1 MVYQFCIVKNEIF
14 FFSEFLLMILK
25 KCLLVLFTGFGSI
38 KNLEL
43 PIFKTPPLT
52 ENKQKVGK
60 VLA

>member
-1 MVYQFCIVKNEIF
+1 MVYQLSIVKNDIF
-14 FFSEFLLMILK
+14 FLLKILK
-25 KCLLVLFTGFGSI
+25 KWLLVLFTGFGSI

-52 ENKQKVGK
+52 ENKQEVGK

>member
-1 MVYQFCIVKNEIF
+1 MVYQLSIVKNEIF
-14 FFSEFLLMILK
+14 FLLMILK

-43 PIFKTPPLT
+43 PIYKTPPLT

>member
-1 MVYQFCIVKNEIF
+1 MVYQFCIVKNDIF
-14 FFSEFLLMILK
+14 FLLMILK

>member
-1 MVYQFCIVKNEIF
+1 MVYQFSIVKNEIF
-14 FFSEFLLMILK
+14 FLLMILK

-52 ENKQKVGK
+52 ENKQEVKK

>member
-1 MVYQFCIVKNEIF
+1 MVYQLSIVKNEIF
-14 FFSEFLLMILK
+14 FLLMILK

-52 ENKQKVGK
+52 ENKQEVGK

>member
-1 MVYQFCIVKNEIF
+1 
-14 FFSEFLLMILK
+14 MILK